1 MNLCIGV
8 LVGVLVGV
16 FDVLVGLLG
25 GLIDIRHISSLG
37 WRTQYHW
44 RWDGVILARNGVFG
58 NWDYVSG
65 DFQLCLLPRI
75 ILKLFVIPF
84 LTSKT

>member
-44 RWDGVILARNGVFG
+44 RWDGVFLARNGVFG
-58 NWDYVSG
+58 NWDDVFGIFSCVYFPES
-65 DFQLCLLPRI
+65 FSNCSSYH
-75 ILKLFVIPF
+75 F
-84 LTSKT
+84 